1 MILLKNNYYEE
12 DERFFSTGNE
22 ELDDI
27 LTEVY
32 YSGIES
38 GYEYAQREFTSKA
51 TKKLR
56 RKLLIDAADNSF
68 EKEEATR
75 LLEAGK
81 IDQKEWNRR
90 VIAKGKERLGIER
103 PVVSDGGFTI
113 NLENIPTKP
122 AGNVNYNAKN
132 AGQFATK
139 GKSRAEKRLLK
150 AKTNL
155 SINDYRNGGMF
166 GTIDTSENLQEIV
179 DKSSASDIQK
189 KRMKKLIN
197 KGKEALNNEE
207 RDLVNKVNRAE
218 KLVKAGKIAK
228 KAAPWVLGTTAIAG
242 AAVGSAKIYK
252 KKKSNKKD

>member
-12 DERFFSTGNE
+12 DEKLFSTGNE

-27 LTEVY
+27 LEEVY
-32 YSGIES
+32 YSGLED
-38 GYEYAQREFTSKA
+38 GYDYAQKEFTSKA

-103 PVVSDGGFTI
+103 PIRSDGGLTI
-113 NLENIPTKP
+113 NLENIPTKS
-122 AGNVNYNAKN
+122 AGNVNDNAKN

-150 AKTNL
+150 AKTSL

-166 GTIDTSENLQEIV
+166 GAIDTSENLQEIV
-179 DKSSASDIQK
+179 DKRSEDQES
-189 KRMKKLIN
+189 
-197 KGKEALNNEE
+197 EAE
-207 RDLVNKVNRAE
+207 
-218 KLVKAGKIAK
+218 
-228 KAAPWVLGTTAIAG
+228 
-242 AAVGSAKIYK
+242 
-252 KKKSNKKD
+252 